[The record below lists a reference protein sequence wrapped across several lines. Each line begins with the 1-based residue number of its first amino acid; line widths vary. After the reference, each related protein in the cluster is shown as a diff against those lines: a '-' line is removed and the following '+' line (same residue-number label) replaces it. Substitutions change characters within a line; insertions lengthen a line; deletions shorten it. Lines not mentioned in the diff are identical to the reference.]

1 MRNDIIFG
9 AVLPW
14 LTYLLAKHYDFSTV
28 HALALGS
35 IFPIAVIVV
44 AYVRSNRLAAIG
56 VITLAATLASL
67 IGSLY
72 FDSPYLALLKNSL
85 ITGFIGL
92 VFAGSLLMPRPLVFH
107 FASEGDPEERK
118 SLNRLYAASPDYRAL
133 MRFMT
138 IVWAVVLIAEACLR
152 ALIIPLM
159 PVSVF
164 LVVSE
169 AMWITVF
176 ALMMAWS
183 WRYGGRKGK
192 AIADAEA
199 AREKHSYSRHP
210 RNKKGPRHATP

>member
-9 AVLPW
+9 AILPY

-28 HALALGS
+28 HALAFGS
-35 IFPIAVIVV
+35 VFPIAVIVV

-92 VFAGSLLMPRPLVFH
+92 VFAGSLMMPRPLVFH

-159 PVSVF
+159 PISVF

-169 AMWITVF
+169 AMWISVF

-183 WRYGGRKGK
+183 WRYGSRKGE
-192 AIADAEA
+192 AIAKAEA
-199 AREKHSYSRHP
+199 EREKHSYSRHP